1 MMKPM
6 TWMRRGALSMLS
18 WCLAGAAWA
27 GAVAAE
33 QDACP
38 PAASVPSDQQVQEA
52 LASAED
58 HGMLWRVDKEGRSS
72 YLYGTLHVGKL
83 SWAFPGPKVMAALR
97 ATTTLAMEL
106 DISDPATREA
116 LMGRAS
122 DDLALPPDLTQRLAQ
137 QFKVAC
143 VDASQFDKVH
153 PVMQVMTLS
162 VLAGRSEGLD
172 PSWGQE
178 MVLTQFAQAL
188 KRPIVS
194 LETPQVQLKALI
206 PSDPKEVRLV
216 IDDTL
221 SQLESRKVPATLRRL
236 ADSWAQGRLEDLGN
250 YQSWCECMDTE
261 EERVFMRRL
270 LDDRNPH
277 LADGID
283 ALHRQGQR
291 VFAAVGALHMA
302 GENGLPSL
310 LRKRGYTV
318 ERVSF
323 RDKKRS

>member
-1 MMKPM
+1 M
-6 TWMRRGALSMLS
+6 TCPIWMRRCALLTLL
-18 WCLAGAAWA
+18 WCTAGAPWVSAQ
-27 GAVAAE
+27 AAE
-33 QDACP
+33 PGTCP
-38 PAASVPSDQQVQEA
+38 PTPSAPTDQQVRAA
-52 LASAED
+52 LDSAQD
-58 HGMLWRVDKEGRSS
+58 HGMLWRVEKEGRSS

-83 SWAFPGPKVMAALR
+83 SWAFPGPKVTAALR
-97 ATTTLAMEL
+97 STTTLALEL

-116 LMGRAS
+116 LMGSGPA
-122 DDLALPPDLTQRLAQ
+122 DPALPPELAQRLAR
-137 QFKVAC
+137 QFEVAC
-143 VDASQFDKVH
+143 VDASQFAKVH

-162 VLAGRSEGLD
+162 VLAGRNEGLD

-194 LETPQVQLKALI
+194 LETAQLQLKALI

-221 SQLESRKVPATLRRL
+221 RQLESRKGPATLRRL
-236 ADSWAQGRLEDLGN
+236 ADSWAQGSLDDLAN
-250 YQSWCECMDTE
+250 YESWCDCMATE
-261 EERVFMRRL
+261 DERLFMRRL

-302 GENGLPSL
+302 GENGLPNL
-310 LRKRGYTV
+310 LKKRGYTV
-318 ERVSF
+318 ERISF
-323 RDKKRS
+323 RDKPRS